1 VFAAFISSH
10 EVQSQESFIVVAHCL
25 NQLMTFS
32 FSIIKL
38 TSLAVC
44 FALVVGVST
53 SRAQLMQPDEKP
65 DPPPKNVALE
75 YPIGKL
81 EAMSLEQLNTELEQ
95 LMPDF
100 RQSLKAMWAAKTQ
113 YQHASKNDSYTYGKT
128 WRQNATTGQ
137 AIYQKVKE
145 LSLEIYLKAEQ
156 PTEEQ
161 FVLAFRMAWGSSEEG
176 RTGIANRVL
185 KKMLKLRPDE
195 EQVWITAARV
205 AVYTN
210 DYEIAARLVQ
220 EKPKLIE
227 DLSREDKLLYAT
239 LQGFGERWEKEKVIR
254 EAEAKSDDLPRVEFK
269 TSKGSIVIELFEN
282 EAPETVHNFIHLV
295 ESGFYENAFFHQV
308 IRNFRAQ
315 TGLYFRDRRPPTDYK
330 IASEAEAGNARHIF
344 RGTIAT
350 IPDGYTVG
358 ASEFSIY
365 TAPNPFSSEAFAGEK
380 YDETVFGRVISG
392 MDVVDIMKVNARFRE
407 DSKAEQVNAKEP
419 DDYVVSARVI
429 RKRPNVDYHPQK
441 ISTSKK

>member
-1 VFAAFISSH
+1 
-10 EVQSQESFIVVAHCL
+10 
-25 NQLMTFS
+25 MTFS
-32 FSIIKL
+32 FSTIKL

-44 FALVVGVST
+44 FALAIGVS
-53 SRAQLMQPDEKP
+53 SSWAQIMQQEEKS

-75 YPIGKL
+75 YPIGEL
-81 EAMSLEQLNTELEQ
+81 EAMSLEQLNAELEQ
-95 LMPDF
+95 LLPDF
-100 RQSLKAMWAAKTQ
+100 RQALKAMWASKLR
-113 YQHASKNDSYTYGKT
+113 YEHASKSDSYDYGKT
-128 WRQNATTGQ
+128 WRQNATTGH
-137 AIYQKVKE
+137 AIYQKIKE
-145 LSLEIYLKAEQ
+145 LSLEIYLKADE

-161 FVLAFRMAWGSSEEG
+161 FVLAFRMALGSGEEG
-176 RTGIANRVL
+176 RVGIANRVL
-185 KKMLKLRPDE
+185 KKMLKLRPE
-195 EQVWITAARV
+195 EEHVWINAARM

-254 EAEAKSDDLPRVEFK
+254 EAEAKADDLPRVEIK

-315 TGLYFRDRRPPTDYK
+315 TGVHFRDRRPPTDYE
-330 IASEAEAGNARHIF
+330 IADEANADNARHIF

-350 IPDGYTVG
+350 IPKDYTVG

-365 TAPNPFSSEAFAGEK
+365 AAPNPFSSKEFAGEK
-380 YDETVFGRVISG
+380 YGETVFGRVISG
-392 MDVVDIMKVNARFRE
+392 MDVVDILKVNARFRE
-407 DSKAEQVNAKEP
+407 DSTSEPVNLKEP
-419 DDYVVSARVI
+419 DDYIVSAKVL
-429 RKRPNVDYHPQK
+429 RKRPDVDYQPK
-441 ISTSKK
+441 KVSTSKK